1 MMLRLDK
8 LEAVLVRECDGL
20 TLLTF
25 GEALYEFIETVRA
38 RREMLLCGTVPNCSR
53 YGTLSLTTLLQW
65 ILDLLAEE
73 ALHHAHHP
81 LPGSET
87 TENNYCRVEVAR
99 LFEKLKLVGRDGG
112 GVLSESAGATMSK
125 LRDVWPGINLAE
137 LISAARQAVYMGPN
151 ALPATTVRVACV
163 QGAVQWMH
171 WIDLTI
177 VVGEHEGAT
186 DLQKKCAARAR
197 ETLEMCPSYF
207 GSIHSL
213 KDMHDLNKRFMAA
226 HAPLRDLSIVRCMT
240 TLEAILY
247 PIELGAPGGAGGW
260 DDLPIYTIDV
270 EDVSRCLE
278 AGPMTTWSSAEW
290 TDSGFYRLHEDALRI
305 ALGTLDARVT
315 EWHATSYISSIL
327 FPVSEQENLS
337 GYQSL
342 MSAVNYAFRFKT
354 RENNT
359 WTYIDKNK
367 CIT

>member
-1 MMLRLDK
+1 MRRLDE

-25 GEALYEFIETVRA
+25 GEALYEFIDTVRA
-38 RREMLLCGTVPNCSR
+38 RREMLLCGTVTNCSR
-53 YGTLSLTTLLQW
+53 YGTLSLTTLVQW

-87 TENNYCRVEVAR
+87 TVHNYCRVEVAR
-99 LFEKLKLVGRDGG
+99 LFEKHKLVGRDGG

-125 LRDVWPGINLAE
+125 LRDVWQGINLAE
-137 LISAARQAVYMGPN
+137 LISAGRQAVYMGPN
-151 ALPATTVRVACV
+151 ELPATTVRVACV

-177 VVGEHEGAT
+177 AVGEQEGAT
-186 DLQKKCAARAR
+186 DLQKRCAVRAR
-197 ETLEMCPSYF
+197 ETLTMCPPYF
-207 GSIHSL
+207 RSIHSL
-213 KDMHDLNKRFMAA
+213 KNMHDLNKRFMAA
-226 HAPLRDLSIVRCMT
+226 HAPLRDLSMVRCMT
-240 TLEAILY
+240 TLEAILF
-247 PIELGAPGGAGGW
+247 PIELGAVGGAGGW

-270 EDVSRCLE
+270 EDVLRCLE
-278 AGPMTTWSSAEW
+278 AGRMTTWSGVW

-305 ALGTLDARVT
+305 ALGTLDARLT
-315 EWHATSYISSIL
+315 EWHVTSYISTIL
-327 FPVSEQENLS
+327 FPVSEKEDLS
-337 GYQSL
+337 GHLSL
-342 MSAVNYAFRFKT
+342 MSALNYAFRFKT